1 MSTPLLAPV
10 AESYNNIDPQVY
22 ADLKDKYDVLY
33 QQLSTMELEKK
44 ELMREIKKIRETNE
58 ELTELEAQEHDEI
71 EQFKTFTKPLLAGSL
86 ASMSAALG
94 DADILQESIS
104 IQNHD
109 LKDLGDKL
117 QEENIKLR
125 EQNKQYQLKIENMQI
140 NEQKKENEYK
150 HKIQLLETE
159 IENLNTEEND
169 VITKYAQLADDYSV
183 LKKET
188 VKQLQSQ
195 MEVASPVPDDHGIS
209 DDQLVQIAD
218 NTSVHISSKFIRS
231 SQNILTYGNNTSP
244 NVSKRNM
251 LQFV

>member
-94 DADILQESIS
+94 DADILQETIS

-117 QEENIKLR
+117 QEENIKFR

-140 NEQKKENEYK
+140 NEQKK
-150 HKIQLLETE
+150 KIQKE
-159 IENLNTEEND
+159 I
-169 VITKYAQLADDYSV
+169 K
-183 LKKET
+183 
-188 VKQLQSQ
+188 KQL
-195 MEVASPVPDDHGIS
+195 
-209 DDQLVQIAD
+209 
-218 NTSVHISSKFIRS
+218 
-231 SQNILTYGNNTSP
+231 NIQKKKNINKIKYY
-244 NVSKRNM
+244 KIKK
-251 LQFV
+251 